1 MNLSLVVRYYI
12 NVITKSSFNVPKKTH
27 ANIGNIFIQ
36 ENKTK
41 CISHNRLFKY
51 NYLCSF

>member
-1 MNLSLVVRYYI
+1 MTLSLVVRYCI
-12 NVITKSSFNVPKKTH
+12 NAITTSSFNVPQKTH

-36 ENKTK
+36 ENKTN